1 MPVYEYQCQA
11 CAHRFERKQ
20 SFTDEPIKVC
30 PECGG
35 TTKKLLSTPGIVFKG
50 SGWYKTDSRGSPPSE
65 SSSSSDSSSS
75 STETKSEPAKTETKS
90 EPAKTETKTEAKKD

>member
-20 SFTDEPIKVC
+20 SFTDEPVKVC
-30 PECGG
+30 PECAG
-35 TTKKLLSTPGIVFKG
+35 TVKKLLSTPGIVFKG

-65 SSSSSDSSSS
+65 SSSSSSDSGGS
-75 STETKSEPAKTETKS
+75 STSPSTETKS